1 MEISVVALF
10 LSLHGAEL
18 LLSEE
23 HWAGGYNL
31 AGGSCVK
38 VI

>member
-1 MEISVVALF
+1 MEISVEALF
-10 LSLHGAEL
+10 MS
-18 LLSEE
+18 LSEE

-38 VI
+38 VV